1 MQMRTAVRRLG
12 ATVAVALAGLALTA
26 GLSSAAPV
34 NAPRAT
40 PITIDCGSAGT
51 FEAVT
56 VGNGEFTPAHDV
68 NSNRV
73 LIPISIGPTTV
84 TARDA
89 EGNVVFEETDT
100 SVSTKGDARPRGRT
114 LLNCTFTLT
123 FPMEEGGTATV
134 TGSAVGFLSGRR

>member
-1 MQMRTAVRRLG
+1 MQMRTVVRRLG
-12 ATVAVALAGLALTA
+12 AAVAVALAGLALAA

-40 PITIDCGSAGT
+40 PITIDCGSGGT
-51 FEAVT
+51 FEVVT

-73 LIPISIGPTTV
+73 LIPVSLGPTTF

-100 SVSTKGDARPRGRT
+100 SVRTKGRARPRGRT

-123 FPMEEGGTATV
+123 FPMEEGQTATV
-134 TGSAVGFLSGRR
+134 TGTAIGFISGRR

>member
-1 MQMRTAVRRLG
+1 MRTTVRRLTAG
-12 ATVAVALAGLALTA
+12 LAVALAGAAATA
-26 GLSSAAPV
+26 GAASAAPV

-73 LIPISIGPTTV
+73 LIPVSLGPTTF
-84 TARDA
+84 TGRDA

-100 SVSTKGDARPRGRT
+100 TVRTKGHAAPRGRT
-114 LLNCTFTLT
+114 LLRCAFTLT
-123 FPMEEGGTATV
+123 FPLEEGGTATV
-134 TGSAVGFLSGRR
+134 TGSAIGFLSGRR

>member
-1 MQMRTAVRRLG
+1 MRSILRRLAAG
-12 ATVAVALAGLALTA
+12 PAVALAALALSA

-40 PITIDCGSAGT
+40 PITIECGSAGT

-56 VGNGEFTPAHDV
+56 VGNGEFTPAHDL
-68 NSNRV
+68 NNNRV
-73 LIPISIGPTTV
+73 LIPVSIGPTTF

-89 EGNVVFEETDT
+89 EGNVVFEETET
-100 SVSTKGDARPRGRT
+100 TVRTKGHARPRGRT

-123 FPMEEGGTATV
+123 FPTEEGGTATV